1 MDVSGIYERGASTF
15 AEMLDLPK
23 DLRSKL
29 EENFRL
35 GSLQL
40 AKELVRPSLF
50 QTVLCTLA
58 RTLFHMLNLHIK
70 FPRYLV
76 ALKYILVLTWVAV
89 LT

>member
-58 RTLFHMLNLHIK
+58 RTLFHIIISTHSIPK
-70 FPRYLV
+70 YLEP
-76 ALKYILVLTWVAV
+76 
-89 LT
+89 